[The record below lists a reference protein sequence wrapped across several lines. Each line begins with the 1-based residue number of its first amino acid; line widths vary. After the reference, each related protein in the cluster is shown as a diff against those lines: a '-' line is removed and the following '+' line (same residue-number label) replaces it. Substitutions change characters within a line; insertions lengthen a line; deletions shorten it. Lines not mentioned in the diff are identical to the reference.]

1 MAPELSQ
8 NWYLLQVKPNQHK
21 IANRNLKQQ
30 GFATFSPLV
39 ETTRRTGN
47 RFANKPGLLF
57 PGYMFVGFDPGTGP
71 WRKINGTI
79 GVSRLVSFGET
90 LHPVPFHLI
99 CGLIQRC
106 DPEGNLLPPKQL
118 QPGDEVA
125 VTNGPFTKFVAIVE
139 KIATTQRV
147 WVLLDYMGQ
156 MTRIQFDTGT
166 LAKAP

>member
-1 MAPELSQ
+1 MSKK
-8 NWYLLQVKPNQHK
+8 WYILQYKPNAHHK
-21 IANRNLKQQ
+21 AEKNLKRQ
-30 GFATFSPLV
+30 GFETFLPLINF
-39 ETTRRTGN
+39 TSRQHS
-47 RFANKPGLLF
+47 RFANTIKPLF
-57 PGYMFVGFDPGTGP
+57 PGYMFVGFDPETGP

-156 MTRIQFDTGT
+156 KTRIQFDTGT